1 MKTIRLFAVAL
12 ASFALLSI
20 SSVQAQPKNPNPEN
34 WMEKMKSEKIAFITT
49 ELSLTPEEAQ
59 VFWPIYNGI
68 ETKKTETQKAM
79 MGAYF
84 AMVKAVDSNASE
96 SEIEK
101 LLDSYIA
108 AKQAYEDADKD
119 EVKQYRKVLPN
130 KKVAKLY
137 VAEEKFR
144 RHQVRNMRAPGQ
156 GEGRP
161 APGAGPGPRK

>member
-1 MKTIRLFAVAL
+1 MKTLRLFAVAL

-20 SSVQAQPKNPNPEN
+20 SNIQAQPQKPNPEN
-34 WMEKMKSEKIAFITT
+34 WMERMKSEKIAFITS
-49 ELSLTPEEAQ
+49 ELALTPEEAQ
-59 VFWPIYNGI
+59 VFWPVYNGI
-68 ETKKTETQKAM
+68 EAKKLDTQKTM

-84 AMVKAVDSNASE
+84 AMVKAIDSNASE

-101 LLDSYIA
+101 LLDNYIA
-108 AKQAYEDADKD
+108 AKQAYEDSDKD

-144 RHQVRNMRAPGQ
+144 RHQVRNMKAPGQ

-161 APGAGPGPRK
+161 AQGPGPRK

>member
-20 SSVQAQPKNPNPEN
+20 SNMQAQHKNPNPES

-84 AMVKAVDSNASE
+84 AMVKAVDSNAPE

-101 LLDSYIA
+101 LLDNYIA
-108 AKQAYEDADKD
+108 AKQAYEDSDKD
-119 EVKQYRKVLPN
+119 EVKQYRKVLSN

-144 RHQVRNMRAPGQ
+144 RHQVRNMKTPGQ
-156 GEGRP
+156 GDGRP
-161 APGAGPGPRK
+161 APTPGPRK